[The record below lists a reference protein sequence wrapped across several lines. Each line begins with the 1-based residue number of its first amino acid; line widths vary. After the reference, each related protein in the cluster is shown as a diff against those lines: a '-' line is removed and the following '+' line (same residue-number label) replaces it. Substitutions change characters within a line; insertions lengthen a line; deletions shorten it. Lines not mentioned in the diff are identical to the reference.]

1 MKLKTDFS
9 QCLTASETFKVPFHD
24 IDPAGVAW
32 HGRYFKYFEAARCA
46 LLNAVDYS
54 YRDMT
59 ESGYLWPVVDTTV
72 RYLRPLL
79 LEQTFTVT
87 AILREWEMRLVVDYR
102 INDEEGLLYTRAR
115 TVQVPVDAATKI
127 LTIGSPQVLIA
138 NVEKRLAELGLPKP

>member
-1 MKLKTDFS
+1 LKLKTDFS
-9 QCLTASETFKVPFHD
+9 HCLTATETFRVPFHD

-54 YRDMT
+54 YQGMT

-79 LEQTFTVT
+79 LQQTFTVT
-87 AILREWEMRLVVDYR
+87 ACLREWELRLVVDYR
-102 INDEEGLLYTRAR
+102 IEGEDGVLYTKAR
-115 TVQVPVDAATKI
+115 TVQVPVDAVTKA
-127 LTIGSPQVLIA
+127 LTIGSPQVLID
-138 NVEKRLAELGLPKP
+138 NVEKRLGNLGLREP

>member
-54 YRDMT
+54 YRGMT
-59 ESGYLWPVVDTTV
+59 ESGYLWPVVDTKV

-87 AILREWEMRLVVDYR
+87 ACLREWEMRLVVDYR
-102 INDEEGLLYTRAR
+102 VEDEEGLLYTRAR
-115 TVQVPVDAATKI
+115 TVQVPVDAATRV